1 MVPARS
7 GPKLMIQPFK
17 DRNPF
22 QIPPASRGLRIGLFG
37 GSFNPPHRGHL
48 HVSLTAIRKLQ
59 LDQLWWLVTPGNP
72 LKQQNNLSSLNARL
86 LQCQRIARHPDIK
99 VTAFEASYNFRY
111 SADTIS
117 LLKQRRPTANFVWV
131 MGADNLAN
139 FHKWDRWHDIVQL
152 LPLAIID
159 RPDSTATPNS
169 TSATLFLAKYRID
182 ERDSSLLA
190 GSDPPAWTFIH
201 ARRSFLSSTQI
212 RGANE

>member
-1 MVPARS
+1 
-7 GPKLMIQPFK
+7 MITFNQPSK
-17 DRNPF
+17 DRDPF

-48 HVSLTAIRKLQ
+48 HVSLTAIRKLR

-72 LKQQNNLSSLNARL
+72 LKQQNNLPDLKERL
-86 LQCQRIARHPDIK
+86 LQCQCIARHPAIK

-117 LLKQRRPTANFVWV
+117 LLKQRRPTAKFVWV

-139 FHKWDRWHDIVQL
+139 FHKWDRWHDIVQS

-159 RPDSTATPNS
+159 RPDSTAIPNS
-169 TSATLFLAKYRID
+169 TSATHFLAKYRMD
-182 ERDSSLLA
+182 ESDSIVLA
-190 GSDPPAWTFIH
+190 DSDAPAWTFIH
-201 ARRSFLSSTQI
+201 ARRLFLSSTQI
-212 RGANE
+212 RDGIK